1 MPQATDTAIAVEQS
15 VERTA
20 LLRLPDLAS
29 APRRSGL
36 AATFGRAA
44 RAFWRV
50 PSENAYAAIGL
61 VIYALFI
68 LTAIFADQLIHY
80 NPLEILLNEE
90 TYQLA
95 RNLPPGSEHW
105 LGTTYGGRDIYSQL
119 VIGTRSALAVGL
131 TAALCVVAI
140 GTLVG
145 LISGYFGGWADNLL
159 MRLADIALGI
169 PFLPFVIVLASFLG
183 AAQSNVVLGIALLLW
198 PNSAR
203 VIRSQVM
210 SLRERAFV
218 EAARVT
224 GAGQWRILFVHI
236 APNVLSLAFLYTSV
250 AVGWAILTEASVSF
264 LGFGP
269 SNTVSWGYMLQDAYA
284 SQALGR
290 GQYNWFIPPGLC
302 IVLVVMAGFFI
313 SRGYEEVLFPK
324 LKG

>member
-1 MPQATDTAIAVEQS
+1 LPQAIDTAPTKGTHDRGVG
-15 VERTA
+15 
-20 LLRLPDLAS
+20 RLPDLSTGKLKPGFIAE
-29 APRRSGL
+29 L
-36 AATFGRAA
+36 GRALQI
-44 RAFWRV
+44 FVRV
-50 PSENAYAAIGL
+50 PQQSAYAAIGL

-80 NPLEILLNEE
+80 QPLEILFSE
-90 TYQLA
+90 TFQL
-95 RNLPPGSEHW
+95 RRSLPPSADHW
-105 LGTTYGGRDIYSQL
+105 LGTTQGGRDIYSQL
-119 VIGTRSALAVGL
+119 VMGTRSALAVGL

-145 LISGYFGGWADNLL
+145 LISGYFGGWIDNVL
-159 MRLADIALGI
+159 MRLSDIALGI
-169 PFLPFVIVLASFLG
+169 PFLPFVIVLAAFLG
-183 AAQSNVVLGIALLLW
+183 AAQSNIVLGIALLLW

-210 SLRERAFV
+210 TLRERAFV

-236 APNVLSLAFLYTSV
+236 SPNVLSLSFLYTSV
-250 AVGWAILTEASVSF
+250 AVGWAILTEAAVSF

-290 GQYNWFIPPGLC
+290 GQYNWFVPPGLC
-302 IVLVVMAGFFI
+302 IILVVMGGFFI

>member
-1 MPQATDTAIAVEQS
+1 MPPAIDTPIPASLLPSLAVGNRKAG
-15 VERTA
+15 V
-20 LLRLPDLAS
+20 
-29 APRRSGL
+29 
-36 AATFGRAA
+36 AAAFGRAA
-44 RAFWRV
+44 QTFLSV
-50 PSENAYAAIGL
+50 PRQSGYAAIGL
-61 VIYALFI
+61 AIYAVFI
-68 LTAIFADQLIHY
+68 LTAVFADQFIHY
-80 NPLEILLNEE
+80 RPLEILFDAN
-90 TYQLA
+90 YQLK
-95 RNLPPGSEHW
+95 RNLPPGAEHW
-105 LGTTYGGRDIYSQL
+105 LGTTFGGRDIYSQ
-119 VIGTRSALAVGL
+119 VIIGTRSALTVGL

-145 LISGYFGGWADNLL
+145 LVSGYFGGWADNLL

-183 AAQSNVVLGIALLLW
+183 ASQSNVVLGIAILLW

-224 GAGQWRILFVHI
+224 GAGKWRILFVHI
-236 APNVLSLAFLYTSV
+236 APNVMSLSFLYTSV

-290 GQYNWFIPPGLC
+290 GQYNWFVPPGLC

>member
-1 MPQATDTAIAVEQS
+1 MPQATEPKIAGS
-15 VERTA
+15 VRPPA
-20 LLRLPDLAS
+20 LARLPDLS
-29 APRRSGL
+29 SVPRRSGPV
-36 AATFGRAA
+36 AAIGRAA
-44 RAFWRV
+44 RGFWRV
-50 PSENAYAAIGL
+50 PRENAYAAIGL
-61 VIYALFI
+61 TIYLLFI
-68 LTAIFADQLIHY
+68 LTAIFANQLIHY
-80 NPLEILLNEE
+80 RPLEILFSD

-95 RNLPPGSEHW
+95 RNLPPSAEHW
-105 LGTTYGGRDIYSQL
+105 LGTSYAGRDIYSQL
-119 VIGTRSALAVGL
+119 VISTRSALAVGL
-131 TAALCVVAI
+131 TAAVCVVAI

-145 LISGYFGGWADNLL
+145 LVAGYFGGWADNLL

-224 GAGQWRILFVHI
+224 GAGKWRILFVHI
-236 APNVLSLAFLYTSV
+236 APNVLSLSFLYTSV
-250 AVGWAILTEASVSF
+250 AVGWAILTEAAVSF

-290 GQYNWFIPPGLC
+290 GQYYWFVPPGLC
-302 IVLVVMAGFFI
+302 IVFVVMAGFFI